1 MKGSDCVEQFRELQA
16 CMTKYPD
23 YYTRRSREPEDEDE
37 GEDDDDEGEDEED
50 EGEDKEDEGEDEDT
64 GDREVEQLSEVT
76 EENKDNAQTD
86 SETDE
91 DEGTAL

>member
-23 YYTRRSREPEDEDE
+23 YYTRRSREPEEDE
-37 GEDDDDEGEDEED
+37 EGEDEED